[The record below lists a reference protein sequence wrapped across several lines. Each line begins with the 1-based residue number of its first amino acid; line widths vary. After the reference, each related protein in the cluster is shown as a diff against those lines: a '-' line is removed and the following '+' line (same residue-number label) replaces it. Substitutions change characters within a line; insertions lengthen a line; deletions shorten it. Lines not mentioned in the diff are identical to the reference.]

1 MAPILARRDEVP
13 DAIPLRPLTADA
25 WAPFGTILE
34 IAAPDPERARAGENE
49 FRVVDQSQ
57 NGDGWRLAV
66 QIVRQRALRQIGHHP
81 NSKETFEPVTGVA
94 VICVAAPDAPERLS
108 AFVLDRPVVVNASV
122 WHGLIALSAE
132 AVVKIAENREM
143 TGVNRPLEQP
153 LTVGL
158 LPG

>member
-1 MAPILARRDEVP
+1 MP
-13 DAIPLRPLTADA
+13 DAIPLRPLTAEA

-34 IAAPDPERARAGENE
+34 IAQPDPERARAGENE
-49 FRVVDQSQ
+49 FRVVDQSE

-66 QIVRQRALRQIGHHP
+66 QIVRARALRQIGHHP
-81 NSKETFEPVTGVA
+81 HSKESFEPVSGVA
-94 VICVAAPDAPERLS
+94 AICVAGLETPDDLR

-122 WHGLIALSAE
+122 WHGLIALSSE

-143 TGVNRPLEQP
+143 TGANRQLDRPLV
-153 LTVGL
+153 LGL

>member
-1 MAPILARRDEVP
+1 MAGILARRDDVP
-13 DAIPLRPLTADA
+13 DAIPLRPLTAEA

-34 IAAPDPERARAGENE
+34 IARPDPERARSGENE
-49 FRVVDQSQ
+49 FRVVDQSE

-66 QIVRQRALRQIGHHP
+66 QIVRARELRQIGHHP
-81 NSKETFEPVTGVA
+81 NTKESFEPVTGVA
-94 VICVAAPDAPERLS
+94 AICVAALEAPDELR

-132 AVVKIAENREM
+132 AVVKIAENRQV
-143 TGVNRPLEQP
+143 TGVNRPLERP
-153 LTVGL
+153 LRVGL